1 MWGFITGLV
10 LVIIFVMAFYNIRSL
25 IRKMKANPSKKID
38 LLIGIIL
45 LFGTAAVLVGIQFLK
60 HIGLL
65 I

>member
-38 LLIGIIL
+38 LLIGILI
-45 LFGTAAVLVGIQFLK
+45 FGAAAVLVGIQFLK